1 MNSGLSCDQR
11 RPSDLSPLSP
21 GHANGRSVVCWEP
34 LMMAYHTAGP
44 PKSSFTSLMVTF
56 PSTPLFKLKKK
67 KKKRTL
73 SKQQEAS
80 QMQSLSL
87 SEQANHSLA
96 LKMTANNFLPIFL
109 ISISLSFP
117 LAQGGTLSPHP
128 EWTRGQTSL
137 STLRVQAV
145 CPNITLFYRGSVV
158 KNLPMMQASWFNP
171 WVGKIPWRRE

>member
-1 MNSGLSCDQR
+1 
-11 RPSDLSPLSP
+11 
-21 GHANGRSVVCWEP
+21 
-34 LMMAYHTAGP
+34 
-44 PKSSFTSLMVTF
+44 
-56 PSTPLFKLKKK
+56 
-67 KKKRTL
+67 
-73 SKQQEAS
+73 
-80 QMQSLSL
+80 MQSLSL

-128 EWTRGQTSL
+128 EWTCGQTSL

>member
-1 MNSGLSCDQR
+1 MSSGLSCDQR

-21 GHANGRSVVCWEP
+21 GHANGRSVVCWAP
-34 LMMAYHTAGP
+34 LMTAYHTAGP

-67 KKKRTL
+67 KRTL

-80 QMQSLSL
+80 QMQSSSL

-109 ISISLSFP
+109 ISISSSFP

-128 EWTRGQTSL
+128 EWTRGQTSS

-158 KNLPMMQASWFNP
+158 KNLPIMQASWFNP